1 MKVVIAPMTADD
13 STIGEDLVSAE
24 MFLEGLGCTCKKPND
39 TDALF
44 YCVLQKNTKNF

>member
-1 MKVVIAPMTADD
+1 MQVVIAPMTADD

-44 YCVLQKNTKNF
+44 FVFCRKNTKKL